1 MRLISLYIEQYKNI
15 KNQTFDFSG
24 NTGYIALIGLNG
36 SGKSNLLEA
45 ICLIFNGLI
54 NKKKIPFNFEIVY
67 EHDGKKYLRKKGQA
81 SINGKRA
88 NNNDMLYPSSVIACY
103 SGEDLRLWHMAF
115 EDYYM
120 HYFKRAVDNLIS
132 TPELVYIS
140 KYCWSIALLALF
152 SSDNGDVKSFLN
164 NTLSMNSPDEVDVV
178 FSFSESENY
187 KNHQALRWIERIRA
201 ECLDKEGRATLRSL
215 LSYDIPLLPNHS
227 KADTLFHY
235 LYLLTQP
242 KKNSDKGNSIDRYI
256 TSIRIEHNGI
266 PTYNLSEGHKK
277 LILIE
282 CITKV
287 LGDDITLVLF
297 DEPDAHVHI
306 SMKKDLLKLISS
318 FRGQT
323 IMTTHSPMFLNKRW
337 DGYIDNN
344 IFYMR
349 EGRIENSDPL
359 KHLSELSN
367 NELDFFEGSFILSS
381 KKILVVE
388 GKYDDK
394 YLAKA
399 ISVFSIKD
407 SKYSLLNDVA
417 IYSANSA
424 SGAEVIYNQIF
435 KPCISKIEKLVFI
448 FDYDK
453 GGFQDGWDKIN
464 QIKDAGE
471 KVVPLFY
478 QHDYKTLY
486 TTEPKLSDTVMIED
500 FFSKDSYTSVVAKV
514 HVDTH
519 KAFRLIQWDNG
530 IKGTANAI
538 KNYIEK
544 HYESFDDDW
553 YDGFKPVLDEL
564 LDVFVLK

>member
-1 MRLISLYIEQYKNI
+1 
-15 KNQTFDFSG
+15 
-24 NTGYIALIGLNG
+24 
-36 SGKSNLLEA
+36 
-45 ICLIFNGLI
+45 
-54 NKKKIPFNFEIVY
+54 
-67 EHDGKKYLRKKGQA
+67 
-81 SINGKRA
+81 
-88 NNNDMLYPSSVIACY
+88 
-103 SGEDLRLWHMAF
+103 
-115 EDYYM
+115 
-120 HYFKRAVDNLIS
+120 
-132 TPELVYIS
+132 
-140 KYCWSIALLALF
+140 
-152 SSDNGDVKSFLN
+152 
-164 NTLSMNSPDEVDVV
+164 
-178 FSFSESENY
+178 
-187 KNHQALRWIERIRA
+187 
-201 ECLDKEGRATLRSL
+201 
-215 LSYDIPLLPNHS
+215 
-227 KADTLFHY
+227 
-235 LYLLTQP
+235 
-242 KKNSDKGNSIDRYI
+242 
-256 TSIRIEHNGI
+256 
-266 PTYNLSEGHKK
+266 
-277 LILIE
+277 
-282 CITKV
+282 
-287 LGDDITLVLF
+287 
-297 DEPDAHVHI
+297 
-306 SMKKDLLKLISS
+306 
-318 FRGQT
+318 
-323 IMTTHSPMFLNKRW
+323 MTTHSPMFLNKRW

-399 ISVFSIKD
+399 ISVFSKKD

-453 GGFQDGWDKIN
+453 GGFQDGWDKVN

-486 TTEPKLSDTVMIED
+486 TTEPKLSDTVMVED

-544 HYESFDDDW
+544 HYESFEDNW
-553 YDGFKPVLDEL
+553 YDGFKPVLDKL